1 MVYATVTLWG
11 NFKDMLKDLNPL
23 DVEAEPDNYFQ
34 VLKGHLRPS
43 MCWEAEIQAKAFDL
57 KRGVVMEAN
66 NNGNIIMGTCW
77 KALSRGC
84 LPPQVQLPHGTMTTR
99 LLGAHCALQATILL
113 SESRNAM
120 HLPEVL
126 ALIDSLS
133 FMTVSFRAIG

>member
-1 MVYATVTLWG
+1 MATSTWAPAGRHSAVVVSY
-11 NFKDMLKDLNPL
+11 LK
-23 DVEAEPDNYFQ
+23 F
-34 VLKGHLRPS
+34 S
-43 MCWEAEIQAKAFDL
+43 
-57 KRGVVMEAN
+57 
-66 NNGNIIMGTCW
+66 
-77 KALSRGC
+77 C
-84 LPPQVQLPHGTMTTR
+84 LHGTMTTR